1 MTTLALYSNKGG
13 VGKTT
18 TAVNLS
24 YLAAQAGVRTLICDL
39 DPQSST
45 TYYFRVK
52 PKLKFGAK
60 RFIKGGEQIS
70 KSIKGTDYENL
81 DLLPADFTL
90 RNLDA
95 VFGKLKRPKERLSK
109 FLKPLKS
116 EYDLVIFD
124 CPVTISILA
133 ENIFNAVDF
142 ILVPLIPTTLS
153 VRTYK
158 QLLSFCRKNK
168 YDTDKIYAFFS
179 MVDRRKKMHKE
190 LMAMMSKEFNGVL
203 RSLIPYLS
211 QIERMGIEREPVVA
225 SEPGSVA
232 SKAYQNL
239 WAKFQEAILSN
250 NRIGIRLYSTGNNIR
265 SLIPP
270 NYGHGAPTGIENEKS

>member
-1 MTTLALYSNKGG
+1 MTALAIYSNKGG
-13 VGKTT
+13 VGKTAA
-18 TAVNLS
+18 AVNLS
-24 YLAAQAGVRTLICDL
+24 YLAARAGAKTLICDL
-39 DPQSST
+39 DPQSSA

-60 RFIKGGEQIS
+60 GFVKGGEQIN

-90 RNLDA
+90 RNLDTA
-95 VFGKLKRPKERLSK
+95 FNKLKRPKKGLSK
-109 FLKPLKS
+109 ILKPLRA
-116 EYDLVIFD
+116 EYDLIIFD
-124 CPVTISILA
+124 CPVNISILA
-133 ENIFNAVDF
+133 ENIFSAVEF

-158 QLLSFCRKNK
+158 QLMSFCRKNK
-168 YDTDKIYAFFS
+168 YDAGKIYAFFS

-190 LMAMMSKEFNGVL
+190 LMAMMLKEFNGVL

-211 QIERMGIEREPVVA
+211 QIERMGIERKPVAA
-225 SEPGSVA
+225 SAPGSVA

-239 WAKFQEAILSN
+239 WAKFQEATLSN
-250 NRIGIRLYSTGNNIR
+250 NRV
-265 SLIPP
+265 
-270 NYGHGAPTGIENEKS
+270 